1 MNNDPG
7 HPVSVTIITGFL
19 GSGKTTLL
27 RSLLA
32 DPAMD
37 ETAVL
42 INEFGAVGLD
52 HLLVRKLDDQILLLA
67 SGCICCT
74 VQSDFVE
81 SLAGLFAKRDR
92 AEVPTFRRV
101 VIETTGLADPA
112 PIIHLL
118 MTDDLLSRRCRV
130 DGVVTTVDALN
141 GGNQLDADFVSV
153 KQAAMADRI
162 ALTKTD
168 LAGDTAV
175 LRSRLAHLNPAAPIL
190 PCRQGDLRPDQ
201 VFTGGAV
208 SDVGGWLRRE
218 AYREGTN
225 GSGEHRHDARISS
238 HCMTVEAPVK
248 WADFADWLESLLASR
263 GEEILRTKGILNV
276 AGRDRPTIIQ
286 GVQHIFH
293 PPIEIDSW
301 PSDDRRS
308 HIVFIS
314 RDISGR
320 AIESSFRN
328 AVAET
333 AMAVH

>member
-1 MNNDPG
+1 LTSDPDK
-7 HPVSVTIITGFL
+7 PVSVTIITGFL

-27 RSLLA
+27 RSLLD

-42 INEFGAVGLD
+42 INEFGEIGLD
-52 HLLVRKLDDQILLLA
+52 HLLVRRIDDEILLLA

-74 VQSDFVE
+74 VQSDFVA
-81 SLAGLFAKRDR
+81 SLAGLFARRDGG
-92 AEVPTFRRV
+92 EVPAFRRV

-118 MTDDLLSRRCRV
+118 MTDPLLSRRCRV

-141 GGNQLDADFVSV
+141 GGSQLDADFVSV

-162 ALTKTD
+162 ALTKSD
-168 LAGDTAV
+168 LADDAAA
-175 LRSRLAHLNPAAPIL
+175 LRTRLAALNPAAPIL
-190 PCRQGDLRPDQ
+190 PCRHGDLRPDQ
-201 VFTGGAV
+201 LFAGGATA
-208 SDVGGWLRRE
+208 DVDKWLHRDAYHDDGG
-218 AYREGTN
+218 GN
-225 GSGEHRHDARISS
+225 GHGHDARISS
-238 HCMTVEAPVK
+238 HCMVVEDPVP
-248 WADFADWLESLLASR
+248 WDGFSAWLESLLASR

-293 PPIEIDSW
+293 PPLEIDAW
-301 PSDDRRS
+301 PDDDRRS

-314 RDISGR
+314 RDISGA
-320 AIESSFRN
+320 AIEASFR
-328 AVAET
+328 E
-333 AMAVH
+333 AVH